1 MQVYTLPGQKEIE
14 KVAERFRTDSQQ
26 VTTTDLAIN
35 SAKQLT
41 QLILAPVADKLPGKR
56 LVIVADGGLQ
66 TIPFGALADI
76 TSNKY
81 QPLMINH
88 EIVNLPSASTIAIQR
103 QKLANRQSAPKAIAI
118 LADPV
123 YSATDTRVTGK
134 PENTQLAPEIQF
146 ERSALNRSAR
156 SLKRNGLPRLANTAT
171 EAKGILKL
179 IPAATSLEA
188 LSFDAN
194 YDWATSKTL
203 NQFRILHFATHGFVN
218 QEQPEL
224 SGIVLSLVD
233 KKGKPIRGYLRL
245 GDLFNQDY
253 PAELIVLSACE
264 TGLANQPDKA
274 DDQEFKRAVIGWDDR
289 VPMLSRQYPWS
300 AIGRVQGLTTKG
312 EDYHCTGTLIS
323 EDVVLTNSHCVID
336 PETHQA
342 SQKILFLPNLINGK
356 VADESDIAQVQN
368 VIYGTDFT
376 KTKLENQTDDWALLK
391 LDKPIGLKYG
401 YLGWKSLPSSTLTKN
416 RNKYI
421 FVGYSGDFPNTNKE
435 KYRFFTAGKGWTA
448 SVQVGCS
455 IVGEEGNVLL
465 HDCDTTGG
473 SSGGAIIGVIGNQPY
488 IIGLNNAEIKT
499 RDGRG
504 IINLGVKIDFLDR
517 LVGK

>member
-1 MQVYTLPGQKEIE
+1 MK
-14 KVAERFRTDSQQ
+14 
-26 VTTTDLAIN
+26 N
-35 SAKQLT
+35 
-41 QLILAPVADKLPGKR
+41 
-56 LVIVADGGLQ
+56 
-66 TIPFGALADI
+66 
-76 TSNKY
+76 
-81 QPLMINH
+81 
-88 EIVNLPSASTIAIQR
+88 
-103 QKLANRQSAPKAIAI
+103 
-118 LADPV
+118 
-123 YSATDTRVTGK
+123 
-134 PENTQLAPEIQF
+134 
-146 ERSALNRSAR
+146 
-156 SLKRNGLPRLANTAT
+156 
-171 EAKGILKL
+171 KL
-179 IPAATSLEA
+179 ISKQSIALFIAATISGI
-188 LSFDAN
+188 
-194 YDWATSKTL
+194 TL
-203 NQFRILHFATHGFVN
+203 NTWWNANAQTTPAKTTPPKYTKLQDVKNFSIKGNGKAF
-218 QEQPEL
+218 QPGNL
-224 SGIVLSLVD
+224 QQTN
-233 KKGKPIRGYLRL
+233 K
-245 GDLFNQDY
+245 
-253 PAELIVLSACE
+253 
-264 TGLANQPDKA
+264 PDKA
-274 DDQEFKRAVIGWDDR
+274 DDEEFKRRAIIGWDDR

-312 EDYHCTGTLIS
+312 EEYHCTGTLIS

-391 LDKPIGLKYG
+391 LNKPIGLKYG

-448 SVQVGCS
+448 SVQQGCS

-504 IINLGVKIDFLDR
+504 IINLGVKIDFLDK
-517 LVGK
+517 LTGK

>member
-1 MQVYTLPGQKEIE
+1 MKNKLISKQSIALFIAVSISVITLNTWWNANAQ
-14 KVAERFRTDSQQ
+14 
-26 VTTTDLAIN
+26 TTP
-35 SAKQLT
+35 AKQT
-41 QLILAPVADKLPGKR
+41 PPKYTKFQDVKNFSIKGNGKAFQPR
-56 LVIVADGGLQ
+56 NLQ
-66 TIPFGALADI
+66 QT
-76 TSNKY
+76 
-81 QPLMINH
+81 
-88 EIVNLPSASTIAIQR
+88 
-103 QKLANRQSAPKAIAI
+103 
-118 LADPV
+118 
-123 YSATDTRVTGK
+123 
-134 PENTQLAPEIQF
+134 
-146 ERSALNRSAR
+146 
-156 SLKRNGLPRLANTAT
+156 
-171 EAKGILKL
+171 
-179 IPAATSLEA
+179 
-188 LSFDAN
+188 
-194 YDWATSKTL
+194 
-203 NQFRILHFATHGFVN
+203 
-218 QEQPEL
+218 
-224 SGIVLSLVD
+224 
-233 KKGKPIRGYLRL
+233 
-245 GDLFNQDY
+245 
-253 PAELIVLSACE
+253 
-264 TGLANQPDKA
+264 NQPDKA
-274 DDQEFKRAVIGWDDR
+274 DDQEFKRGVIGWDDR

-300 AIGRVQGLTTKG
+300 AIGRIQGLTTKG
-312 EDYHCTGTLIS
+312 EEYHCTGTLIS
-323 EDVVLTNSHCVID
+323 EDVVLTNAHCVID

-342 SQKILFLPNLINGK
+342 SQKILFLPNVINGK

-368 VIYGTDFT
+368 VVYGTDFT

-448 SVQVGCS
+448 SVQQGCS